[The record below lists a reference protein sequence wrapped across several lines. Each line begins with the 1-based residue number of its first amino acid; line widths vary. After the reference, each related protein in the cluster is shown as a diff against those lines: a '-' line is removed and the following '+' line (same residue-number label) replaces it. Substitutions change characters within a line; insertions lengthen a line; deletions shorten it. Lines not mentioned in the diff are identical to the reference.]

1 MDKHIKNGDKIV
13 GDILFSDLNERFN
26 ELLEKEKESSQ
37 EADEAQET
45 ALKDPKDVKT
55 RSLLTITF
63 LSGFFAVIIFFAIF
77 VLVYNRFVI
86 EWALQLKAAHLED
99 KIGDLHFLELDKVLS
114 IMISA
119 LGTSLGFIIGYYFKG
134 KS

>member
-1 MDKHIKNGDKIV
+1 MNKRTVGESGNDEHIYFG
-13 GDILFSDLNERFN
+13 DLNKKFEN
-26 ELLEKEKESSQ
+26 LYEKEIESSQ

-63 LSGFFAVIIFFAIF
+63 LIGFFSVLIFFAFF
-77 VLVYNRFVI
+77 VLLYNRFVI
-86 EWALQLKAAHLED
+86 EWAVQLKAAHLED
-99 KIGDLHFLELDKVLS
+99 KIGDLHFLELDKVLA